1 MTSRIRHR
9 FEGMVRDRSLLVVS
23 LGWVIGVVACSA
35 PKQSQRVDSTFA
47 ALQQRGETAMG
58 VNQYT
63 SQHIFEP
70 LPNGG
75 RIVLQRKET
84 DSTGEATIRAH
95 MRTIATA
102 FANGDF
108 ALPGFVHAMTNVPG
122 TSGMRKLRSDISYSA
137 RDLPRG
143 GEVLIATKNPD
154 AVAAIHEFLAFQRM
168 DHRAGMH

>member
-1 MTSRIRHR
+1 MIAISA
-9 FEGMVRDRSLLVVS
+9 L
-23 LGWVIGVVACSA
+23 VACTARKETASA
-35 PKQSQRVDSTFA
+35 DSGFV

-63 SQHIFEP
+63 SAHIFEP
-70 LPNGG
+70 LPIGG

-84 DSTGEATIRAH
+84 DSVGETTIRTH

-108 ALPGFVHAMTNVPG
+108 ALPGFVHAMSDVPG
-122 TSGMRKLRSDISYSA
+122 TAKMKALRSEITYSE

-143 GEVLIATKNPD
+143 AEVVISTKNPD

>member
-1 MTSRIRHR
+1 TMASRIRHR
-9 FEGMVRDRSLLVVS
+9 FEGMVRHRSLLVVS
-23 LGWVIGVVACSA
+23 LGSFITVVACSA

-75 RIVLQRKET
+75 RIVLQRKED
-84 DSTGEATIRAH
+84 DSAGTETIRAH

-102 FANGDF
+102 FSNGNF
-108 ALPGFVHAMTNVPG
+108 TLPGFVHAMSDVPG
-122 TSGMRKLRSDISYSA
+122 TGAMKKLRADITYSP
-137 RDLPRG
+137 RDLPR
-143 GEVLIATKNPD
+143 
-154 AVAAIHEFLAFQRM
+154 
-168 DHRAGMH
+168 